1 MSFAPRAGRGPAGPS
16 RGCPARIVWAPMDPL
31 YVSMAGVSE
40 IVQLVERRDGP
51 YGEVVLRRR
60 GQYFEIIANGCFL
73 MDSSDGRSERL
84 MVSAALGMLERPR
97 GASLLIGGLG
107 VGFSLA
113 EACADPRPGRI
124 CVVEREQ
131 AVIDWHTRGAAPL
144 RRFAGTGHSDPR
156 ARILTD
162 DLLRHVR
169 TTDERYDV
177 VCLDIDNGPDWT
189 VTDDNQ
195 GVYAAAGLTS
205 LERALT
211 DQGVLSVWSAARAP
225 AFAHRLASRFARV
238 QTLEVPVLPGRRG

>member
-1 MSFAPRAGRGPAGPS
+1 
-16 RGCPARIVWAPMDPL
+16 
-31 YVSMAGVSE
+31 MAGVNE
-40 IVQLVERRDGP
+40 TVQLVERRDGP

-60 GQYFEIIANGCFL
+60 GQHFEIIANGCFL

-84 MVSAALGMLERPR
+84 MVSAALGMLEQPQD
-97 GASLLIGGLG
+97 ASLLIGGLG

-113 EACADPRPGRI
+113 EACEDPRPGRI

-156 ARILTD
+156 ARIIRD

-169 TTDERYDV
+169 TTGERYDV
-177 VCLDIDNGPDWT
+177 LCLDIDNGPDWI

-195 GVYAAAGLTS
+195 SVYTAAGLTA

-211 DQGVLSVWSAARAP
+211 NQGVLSVWSAARAP
-225 AFAHRLASRFARV
+225 AFVQRLASQFAQV
-238 QTLEVPVLPGRRG
+238 QTLEVPLLPGRRGEPDVVILASRA

>member
-1 MSFAPRAGRGPAGPS
+1 MGRVGEA
-16 RGCPARIVWAPMDPL
+16 
-31 YVSMAGVSE
+31 
-40 IVQLVERRDGP
+40 VQLVERREGRC
-51 YGEVVLRRR
+51 GEVALRRR
-60 GQYFEIIANGCFL
+60 GECFEIIANGCFL

-84 MVSAALGMLERPR
+84 LVSAALGMLEQPH

-113 EACADPRPGRI
+113 EASADLRPGRI

-156 ARILTD
+156 VRILAD
-162 DLLRHVR
+162 DLLRHLR

-177 VCLDIDNGPDWT
+177 LCLDIDNGPDWT

-195 GVYAAAGLTS
+195 DVYAPAGLA
-205 LERALT
+205 ALDRVLT
-211 DQGVLSVWSAARAP
+211 GGGVLSVWSAARAP
-225 AFAHRLASRFARV
+225 AFTQRLAARFARV
-238 QTLEVPVLPGRRG
+238 ETLEVPLLPERRGEPDVVILAARAGRGAAGPARRAAPVVADAEDM